1 MKQRSLLL
9 GAAGLFAAAGLLSS
23 ARPVHAPSSQDP
35 LTEVP
40 LGQEH
45 DETVLAQHMH
55 LIEEAVRGLRR
66 SLRKAE
72 DNPRS
77 LELLATLQTAA
88 LACKGEAPAMAAS
101 LPEAERDAFVQAYRV
116 EMISMLEA
124 SLATERAVLAG
135 DLDAAKEHFAL
146 IRESEDPGHERFTEG
161 G

>member
-1 MKQRSLLL
+1 MKQRFLLL

-23 ARPVHAPSSQDP
+23 ARPVYAPSSQDP
-35 LTEVP
+35 VTEAS
-40 LGQEH
+40 GEEH
-45 DETVLAQHMH
+45 DESVLGEHMH

-72 DNPRS
+72 DNSTS
-77 LELLATLQTAA
+77 LELLVVLQNAA
-88 LACKGEAPAMAAS
+88 LICKGEAPAMAANM
-101 LPEAERDAFVQAYRV
+101 PEAERAAFVQAYRV

>member
-1 MKQRSLLL
+1 MKHRNLAL
-9 GAAGLFAAAGLLSS
+9 GAASLLAAAGLLS
-23 ARPVHAPSSQDP
+23 ANLPTVDTPAPAGPAGLVDD
-35 LTEVP
+35 
-40 LGQEH
+40 
-45 DETVLAQHMH
+45 DETALASHMH
-55 LIEEAVRGLRR
+55 RIEEAVRGLRR

-77 LELLATLQTAA
+77 LELLTELQGAA
-88 LACKGEAPAMAAS
+88 LACKGEVPVRAAS
-101 LPEAERDAFVQAYRV
+101 VPEAERAAFVVAYRT

-124 SLATERAVLAG
+124 ALATERALLAG